1 MKPNRAELAVFRGKR
16 DQAALQLW
24 TATFGRG
31 DEDRAKRYAFAV
43 ATFLG
48 QPPPGGQSEQYDY
61 FGQYSPNTQKAYA
74 FALTEFFEWI
84 ASERGEVVSPEQ
96 VTSLDTEKYV
106 SWLANRSYTL
116 SAEKLKDGDKPVLL
130 ELFEIVRDLGEAS
143 LQEII
148 ENLSVDLKKKYFHGE
163 KEAENFEM
171 NRRRLSQDVR
181 RLVTMDVLE
190 ADPTWETLRREHP
203 QAGITLW
210 QIDDENID
218 DLFTYRVKDVRAV
231 SRTTIAQ
238 RVSALSSF
246 WKVLMRGENQE
257 GGDPLI
263 KYNVWD
269 TVKARVSRGI
279 VSLKKEASRRK
290 KMPSGDVIQM
300 LQRMPDKTL
309 VDLRNRALVYLI
321 VFAGVRTSELTR
333 LRRGKPD
340 RGEWKAWFDGS
351 EPPAM
356 QLLRKGNK
364 LQRLPYP
371 PVALKPLIEFQRELE
386 KVAAKP
392 GVNQKRNR
400 TEPGYIPPDHV
411 AWYYLDL
418 QLPDA
423 PLFPSL
429 DFWGRNQHLDYRKSM
444 SRVTV
449 FRLVRHIAQ
458 EAGLTPEQVLKVHPH
473 ALRHFAANA
482 MVEGGKDLRE
492 VQHILGHSSVTTTE
506 SYLEDIDGDVKLSG
520 QEAVLNFLKIRGVEV
535 DPTYVG
541 QPATPASAPA
551 ERTVIDTVA
560 VEVPEEVEEISDL
573 APEVSAVEV
582 EVIKV
587 LEEEP
592 LPAHELPE
600 APPDYSSEATLMA
613 LPGDRAPLVE
623 TQEEGVV
630 GLDGATPTEELLQ
643 DLAQTVREGRSPG
656 SPVWVYEN
664 MADPKGQHET
674 VIFNRGGERE
684 IEWLQENYPHLP
696 KNFGVGHESY
706 LPWYVK
712 ARGNISRGGYFRG
725 MPPFPVFSPEQCNPE
740 TTTGEQFLVRVEE
753 TYSRFVHGDPE
764 RGVLPSPLRSVGMI
778 RWFSFFVYHSKK
790 LEQEFSQYV
799 VDSVPKWQPFNSVVT
814 LRNMRA
820 HEDAWLV
827 QWLADNAHTYR
838 ASVDAMKRGVS
849 RTEEDITGSFLKSS
863 FEGIEL
869 ITEMPEWMVYDDPVR
884 QLYDSNP
891 TEWAEMIEWLKNV
904 TGQKLESTRRVDRA
918 EQEEFSEVEQ
928 KTKARNVRDLMLS
941 VLKLVDR
948 LEFAKHQNR
957 SQVKDLRDQLRTQLY
972 WYATAAGNA
981 KRLRVTLDQLKEM
994 STKEFNEAMDKEYTR
1009 LGVPNPNAEPY
1020 RSLRGRRKV
1029 SAIVAA
1035 LFPEIE
1041 LDSGNIF
1048 AESTLFNP
1056 KWFRIDDEAKT
1067 VYLEPG
1073 EREKLWK
1080 QFGQD
1085 PELLV
1090 RRATRAM
1097 WTARDRGSEAL
1108 WGILMSYFSWIVP
1121 SGREMESQVLGIP
1134 VSRLYEEEG
1143 DEERNIQ
1150 ARKTWLKTWIGE
1162 MKKLAMGQRVDLQE
1176 GEPEPVD
1183 DRPAWQK
1190 FLEEEGKRGEDA
1202 LDYLAGDG
1210 YDFAAASSVSGSYDE
1225 TPESLLMAFEDA
1237 DDDYLRN
1244 GSKHRLLANGSGT
1257 VVYLEGE
1264 KPKKLYKVDLFGR
1277 KEGTL
1282 RPNAP
1287 PKYMSPGA
1295 VYRAQKRVFGARQLL
1310 PSPFRMI
1317 AAMDL

>member
-1 MKPNRAELAVFRGKR
+1 MKPNKAELAVLRGKR
-16 DQAALQLW
+16 DPAALQLW

-31 DEDRAKRYAFAV
+31 DSEKAERYALAV
-43 ATFLG
+43 STFLG
-48 QPPPGGQSEQYDY
+48 QPPPGAAAEQYDY
-61 FGQYSPNTQKAYA
+61 LGQYSPNTQKAYA
-74 FALTEFFEWI
+74 YALTEFFEW
-84 ASERGEVVSPEQ
+84 AAAEHEKVVAPEQ
-96 VTSLDTEKYV
+96 ITRMDTEKYV
-106 SWLANRSYTL
+106 NWLANRPFSL
-116 SAEKLKDGDKPVLL
+116 SEEKLKDGDKEVAL
-130 ELFEIVRDLGEAS
+130 ELFEIVKALGSAS

-148 ENLSVDLKKKYFHGE
+148 ENLSTGLKQKYFNGE

-171 NRRRLSQDVR
+171 TRRRLSRDVR
-181 RLVTMDVLE
+181 QLVTMDVLDS
-190 ADPTWETLRREHP
+190 DPTWEVLRREHP

-210 QIDDENID
+210 TVDDTNID
-218 DLFTYRVKDVRAV
+218 DLFTYTVKEVHSV

-246 WKVLMRGENQE
+246 WKVMMQGENRE
-257 GGDPLI
+257 GGEPLL

-269 TVKARVSRGI
+269 SVKARVSRGL

-290 KMPSGDVIQM
+290 KMPSDKVIQM
-300 LQRMPDKTL
+300 LKNVPDKTL
-309 VDLRNRALVYLI
+309 VDLRNRALLYLM
-321 VFAGVRTSELTR
+321 VFAGVRTTELLR
-333 LRRGKPD
+333 LRRGKPP
-340 RGEWKAWFDGS
+340 RGEWKAYFDGS
-351 EPPAM
+351 EPPSL

-364 LQRLPYP
+364 WQRLPYP
-371 PVALKPLIEFQRELE
+371 PVALKPLIEFQRALE
-386 KVAAKP
+386 KSAASP
-392 GVNQKRNR
+392 ELHQKRDR
-400 TEPGYIPPDHV
+400 KEAGYIPPDHV
-411 AWYYLDL
+411 SWYYLDL

-423 PLFPSL
+423 PLFPPL
-429 DFWGRNQHLDYRKSM
+429 DFWGRNSRNDYRKSM
-444 SRVTV
+444 SRVQV
-449 FRLVRHIAQ
+449 FRLVKRIAT
-458 EAGLTPEQVLKVHPH
+458 EAGLTPEEVAKVHPH
-473 ALRHFAANA
+473 AIRHFAANA

-520 QEAVLNFLKIRGVEV
+520 QEAVLSYLQARGVEV
-535 DPTYVG
+535 EPTNVG
-541 QPATPASAPA
+541 PQKPR
-551 ERTVIDTVA
+551 EREVIDTFA
-560 VEVPEEVEEISDL
+560 VEVQDPPIEEPSDL
-573 APEVSAVEV
+573 SPEVTVAEV
-582 EVIKV
+582 EVLNR

-600 APPDYSSEATLMA
+600 APPDYAPEATLMA
-613 LPGDRAPLVE
+613 LPGERGTVVE
-623 TQEEGVV
+623 TADEGIV
-630 GLDGATPTEELLQ
+630 GLDAATPSDELLQ
-643 DLAQTVREGRSPG
+643 DLAQTVREGKSPG

-664 MADPKGQHET
+664 MADPRGQHET

-684 IEWLQENYPHLP
+684 IEWLKDNYVHMP

-740 TTTGEQFLVRVEE
+740 TNTGEKFLQRVEE
-753 TYSRFVHGDPE
+753 TYSRFVHGDTE
-764 RGVLPSPLRSVGMI
+764 RGVLPSPLRSVGMV

-790 LEQEFSQYV
+790 LEEEFAQYV
-799 VDSVPKWQPFNSVVT
+799 VDSVPKWLPFNAVVP
-814 LRNMRA
+814 LKNLRA
-820 HEDAWLV
+820 HDDSWLV

-849 RTEEDITGSFLKSS
+849 RTEEDITASFLKSS

-869 ITEMPEWMVYDDPVR
+869 ITEMPDWMIYDDPVR
-884 QLYDSNP
+884 QLYDSNK
-891 TEWAEMIEWLKNV
+891 EQWGEMIEWLKNV
-904 TGQKLESTRRVDRA
+904 TGQKLEATRRVERE
-918 EQEEFSEVEQ
+918 EQQEFSEVEQ
-928 KTKARNVRDLMLS
+928 KTKARTIRDLLLA
-941 VLKLVDR
+941 VLKLVDK
-948 LEFAKHQNR
+948 LEFAKHNNR
-957 SQVKDLRDQLRTQLY
+957 SQVRELRDQLRMQLY
-972 WYATAAGNA
+972 WYATAAGDVR
-981 KRLRVTLDQLKEM
+981 RLRVSLDSLKEM
-994 STKEFNEAMDKEYTR
+994 STKEFNETMDKEYQR

-1020 RSLRGRRKV
+1020 RSLRGKRKV
-1029 SAIVAA
+1029 SAIVTA
-1035 LFPEIE
+1035 LFPEIPE

-1048 AESTLFNP
+1048 AESSLFNP
-1056 KWFRIDDEAKT
+1056 RWFRIDEEEKT
-1067 VYLEPG
+1067 IYIDPG

-1097 WTARDRGSEAL
+1097 WTARDKGHEAL

-1134 VSRLYEEEG
+1134 VARLYEGEG
-1143 DEERNIQ
+1143 DEELNVQ

-1162 MKKLAMGQRVDLQE
+1162 MKKLATGERVDLQE
-1176 GEPEPVD
+1176 GDPEPED

-1210 YDFAAASSVSGSYDE
+1210 YDFAASSSISGGYGE
-1225 TPESLLMAFEDA
+1225 TPESLLMSMEDEEE
-1237 DDDYLRN
+1237 DYLRN
-1244 GSKHRLLANGSGT
+1244 GPKHRLLANGSGT
-1257 VVYLEGE
+1257 VVYLKGE
-1264 KPKKLYKVDLFGR
+1264 QPKKLYKVDLFGR

-1295 VYRAQKRVFGARQLL
+1295 VYRAQKRVFPARQLL

-1317 AAMDL
+1317 AAMDLPL

>member
-16 DQAALQLW
+16 DSAALQLW
-24 TATFGRG
+24 TQTFGRG
-31 DEDRAKRYAFAV
+31 DESRAERYALAV

-48 QPPPGGQSEQYDY
+48 QPPPGGNSEQYDY
-61 FGQYSPNTQKAYA
+61 FGQYSPNTQKAYS

-84 ASERGEVVSPEQ
+84 ASDRGEIVSPEQ
-96 VTSLDTEKYV
+96 VTRLDTEKYV
-106 SWLANRSYTL
+106 SWLANRPYSL
-116 SAEKLKDGDKPVLL
+116 GAEKLKDGDQPVLL
-130 ELFEIVRDLGEAS
+130 ELFEIVSSLGSAS

-148 ENLSVDLKKKYFHGE
+148 ENLSTDLKKKYFYGE
-163 KEAENFEM
+163 KEAEEFEM
-171 NRRRLSQDVR
+171 NRRRLSSDVR

-190 ADPTWETLRREHP
+190 AHPTWETLRREHP

-210 QIDDENID
+210 QIDDEYID
-218 DLFTYRVKDVRAV
+218 DLFTYQVKEVRAV

-238 RVSALSSF
+238 RVSALSTF
-246 WKVLMRGENQE
+246 WNVLMRGENQA
-257 GGDPLI
+257 GGEPLI
-263 KYNVWD
+263 QYNVWD
-269 TVKARVSRGI
+269 TVKSRISRGI
-279 VSLKKEASRRK
+279 VSLKKEAARRK
-290 KMPSGDVIQM
+290 KMPSDKVIQM
-300 LQRMPDKTL
+300 LQNLPDKSL
-309 VDLRNRALVYLI
+309 VDLRNRAMMYLI
-321 VFAGVRTSELTR
+321 VFSGIRTSELIR

-340 RGEWKAWFDGS
+340 RGDWKAWFDGS

-386 KVAAKP
+386 KAAAVP

-400 TEPGYIPPDHV
+400 NEPGYIPPEHV

-429 DFWGRNQHLDYRKSM
+429 DFWGRNRHVDYRKSM
-444 SRVTV
+444 TRINVYLLLK
-449 FRLVRHIAQ
+449 RIAK
-458 EAGLTPEQVLKVHPH
+458 EAGLTLAEVQKVHPH

-506 SYLEDIDGDVKLSG
+506 GYLEDIEGDVKLSG
-520 QEAVLNFLKIRGVEV
+520 QEAVLKFLKVRGVEV
-535 DPTYVG
+535 EPTYVG
-541 QPATPASAPA
+541 EAPSKPEA
-551 ERTVIDTVA
+551 ERVVIDTVA
-560 VEVPEEVEEISDL
+560 EEVQEKEVPEPIDDL
-573 APEVSAVEV
+573 NPEVSEAEV
-582 EVIKV
+582 EVLNV

-600 APPDYSSEATLMA
+600 APPDYSPGVTLMA
-613 LPGDRAPLVE
+613 LPGERATLVE

-630 GLDGATPTEELLQ
+630 GLDGAVPAEEMLQ
-643 DLAQTVREGRSPG
+643 DLAQTVRDGKSPG
-656 SPVWVYEN
+656 APVWVYEN
-664 MADPKGQHET
+664 MADPRGQHET

-684 IEWLQENYPHLP
+684 ISWLEENYPHLP

-725 MPPFPVFSPEQCNPE
+725 LPPFPVFSPEQCNPE
-740 TTTGEQFLVRVEE
+740 TNTGEQFLQRVEE
-753 TYSRFVHGDPE
+753 TYSKFVHGDPE

-790 LEQEFSQYV
+790 LEEVFAQYV
-799 VDSVPKWQPFNSVVT
+799 VDAVPKWKPFNAVVEI
-814 LRNMRA
+814 RNLRA
-820 HEDAWLV
+820 HDDSWLV

-869 ITEMPEWMVYDDPVR
+869 ITEVPDWMVYDDPVR
-884 QLYDSNP
+884 QLYDSSP
-891 TEWAEMIEWLKNV
+891 TEWSEMIEWLKNV
-904 TGQKLESTRRVDRA
+904 TGQKLESTRRVDREEQA
-918 EQEEFSEVEQ
+918 EFAEVEQ
-928 KTKARNVRDLMLS
+928 KTKARNIRDLLLS

-957 SQVKDLRDQLRTQLY
+957 SQVRELRDQLRTQLY
-972 WYATAAGNA
+972 WYATAAGNV

-994 STKEFNEAMDKEYTR
+994 STKEFNEAMEKEYTR
-1009 LGVPNPNAEPY
+1009 IGVPNPNAEPY

-1048 AESTLFNP
+1048 AESALFNP

-1067 VYLEPG
+1067 VYLDPG

-1097 WTARDRGSEAL
+1097 WTARDKGNEAL

-1121 SGREMESQVLGIP
+1121 AGREMESQVLGIP
-1134 VSRLYEEEG
+1134 VEQLG
-1143 DEERNIQ
+1143 DEKRNIQ
-1150 ARKTWLKTWIGE
+1150 ARKTWLKTWVGE
-1162 MKKLAMGQRVDLQE
+1162 MKKLATGQRVDLQE

-1202 LDYLAGDG
+1202 LDHLAGDG
-1210 YDFAAASSVSGSYDE
+1210 YDFAMASSISGSYEE
-1225 TPESLLMAFEDA
+1225 TPESLLMSFEDE
-1237 DDDYLRN
+1237 DEDYLRN

-1264 KPKKLYKVDLFGR
+1264 RPKKLYRVDLFGR